1 MEKTME
7 SLAKIVVKAAEDK
20 KADNILVLDI
30 SELSIIAEYFIIC
43 NGNNERQVQ
52 AIVTEIRDQA
62 HKNGFNVRG
71 IEGAE
76 EGRWVLVDL
85 GDVVV
90 HVFHRE
96 ERDFYNIERLWA
108 DAKAVSFSSEQV

>member
-1 MEKTME
+1 MVQTVEA
-7 SLAKIVVKAAEDK
+7 LAKLVTKAAEEK
-20 KADNILVLDI
+20 KAENLIMLDI
-30 SELSIIAEYFIIC
+30 RGLSVIADYFVIC
-43 NGNNERQVQ
+43 HGNNERQVQ

-62 HKNGFNVRG
+62 HKNGYQVRG

-96 ERDFYNIERLWA
+96 DREFYNIERLWS
-108 DAKAVSFSSEQV
+108 DAKQVEIGE

>member
-1 MEKTME
+1 MVHVVED
-7 SLAKIVVKAAEDK
+7 LAKLVVKAAEDK
-20 KADNILVLDI
+20 KADKVVVMDI
-30 SELSIIAEYFIIC
+30 SKLSVIAEYFIIC

-62 HKNGFNVRG
+62 HKNGYNVKG

-96 ERDFYNIERLWA
+96 ERDFYNIERLWS
-108 DAKAVSFSSEQV
+108 DANIVTLTEKA